1 MKIGII
7 GYGKM
12 GKAIEKVA
20 IDRGHLISFK
30 TNNCDLNL
38 INDVD
43 VTIEFSTPESAFTNI
58 KNCIDSNVP
67 VVSGTTGWLEDL
79 DDIKK
84 LCDKK
89 NGSFLYASNFSLGAN
104 LFFELNKKL
113 AHLMSDKN
121 QYKTSIDETHHIHK
135 VDKPSGT
142 AITLADDIISN
153 SRYKN
158 WELDSSSKDKINI
171 NSSREKEVNGVH
183 KVVYSSENDIISIK
197 HEALNRNGFALGAVI
212 SAEWLVNKK
221 GCFSISD
228 MLIIG

>member
-30 TNNCDLNL
+30 TNKCDLNF

-79 DDIKK
+79 EDIKK

-113 AHLMSDKN
+113 SHLMAGKN
-121 QYKTSIDETHHIHK
+121 EYKTSIDETHHIHK

-158 WELDSSSKDKINI
+158 WELDSNSKDKINI
-171 NSSREKEVNGVH
+171 NSNRKKEVSGVH

-228 MLIIG
+228 MLNIG

>member
-30 TNNCDLNL
+30 TNNCDINL

-135 VDKPSGT
+135 LDRPSGT

-158 WELDSSSKDKINI
+158 WELDSNSKDKINI

>member
-113 AHLMSDKN
+113 THLMSDKN

-135 VDKPSGT
+135 LDRPSGT

>member
-58 KNCIDSNVP
+58 KNCIDTNVP

-121 QYKTSIDETHHIHK
+121 QYRTSIDETHHIHK

-158 WELDSSSKDKINI
+158 WELDSNSKDKINI
-171 NSSREKEVNGVH
+171 NSTRKKEVSGVH

>member
-20 IDRGHLISFK
+20 IDRGHSISFK
-30 TNNCDLNL
+30 TNKCDLNF

>member
-67 VVSGTTGWLEDL
+67 VVSGTTGWLDDL

-158 WELDSSSKDKINI
+158 WELDSNSKDKINI

>member
-38 INDVD
+38 IKDVD

-135 VDKPSGT
+135 LDKPSGT

>member
-20 IDRGHLISFK
+20 IDRGHSVIFK
-30 TNNCDLNL
+30 TNDFNLKL
-38 INDVD
+38 INDVN

-158 WELDSSSKDKINI
+158 WELDSNSKDKINI

>member
-12 GKAIEKVA
+12 GKAVEKIAVQ
-20 IDRGHLISFK
+20 RGHSIAFK
-30 TNNCDLNL
+30 TNDCNLNL
-38 INDVD
+38 IKDVD

-58 KNCIDSNVP
+58 KKCLDSNVP
-67 VVSGTTGWLEDL
+67 VVTGTTGWLDDL
-79 DDIKK
+79 EDIKI

-113 AHLMSDKN
+113 SHLMADKN
-121 QYKTSIDETHHIHK
+121 EYKTSIDEIHHVHK

-142 AITLADDIISN
+142 AITLAKDIISD
-153 SRYKN
+153 SRYRDWK
-158 WELDSSSKDKINI
+158 LDSHSKDKISI
-171 NSSREKEVNGVH
+171 SSIRENEVNGVH
-183 KVVYSSENDIISIK
+183 KVSYSSENDIISIK
-197 HEALNRNGFALGAVI
+197 HKALNRNGFALGAVI

-228 MLIIG
+228 MLIMG

>member
-30 TNNCDLNL
+30 TNNCDINL

-58 KNCIDSNVP
+58 KNCIDTNVP

-135 VDKPSGT
+135 VDRPSGT

>member
-135 VDKPSGT
+135 LDRPSGT

>member
-20 IDRGHLISFK
+20 IDRGHLIIFK

-38 INDVD
+38 IKDVD

-158 WELDSSSKDKINI
+158 WELGSSSKDKINI

>member
-12 GKAIEKVA
+12 GKAVEKIAVQ
-20 IDRGHLISFK
+20 RGHSISFK
-30 TNNCDLNL
+30 TNNCNLNL
-38 INDVD
+38 IKDVD

-58 KNCIDSNVP
+58 KNCLDSNVP
-67 VVSGTTGWLEDL
+67 VVTGTTGWLDDL
-79 DDIKK
+79 EDIKK

-121 QYKTSIDETHHIHK
+121 EYKTSIDETHHIHK

-158 WELDSSSKDKINI
+158 WKLDSNSKDIINI
-171 NSSREKEVNGVH
+171 NSNREKEINGVH

>member
-12 GKAIEKVA
+12 GKAVEKIAVQ
-20 IDRGHLISFK
+20 RGHSISFK
-30 TNNCDLNL
+30 TNNCNLNL
-38 INDVD
+38 IKDVD

-58 KNCIDSNVP
+58 KNCLDSNVP
-67 VVSGTTGWLEDL
+67 VVTGTTGWLDDL
-79 DDIKK
+79 EDIKK

-113 AHLMSDKN
+113 ANLMSDKN
-121 QYKTSIDETHHIHK
+121 EYKTSIDETHHIHK

-158 WELDSSSKDKINI
+158 WKLDSNSKDIINI
-171 NSSREKEVNGVH
+171 NSNREKEINGVH

-228 MLIIG
+228 MLIMG

>member
-12 GKAIEKVA
+12 GKAVEKIAVQ
-20 IDRGHLISFK
+20 RGHSIAFK
-30 TNNCDLNL
+30 TNDFNLNL

-58 KNCIDSNVP
+58 KKCLDSNVP
-67 VVSGTTGWLEDL
+67 VVTGTTGWLDDL
-79 DDIKK
+79 EDIKK

-121 QYKTSIDETHHIHK
+121 EYKTSIDETHHIHK

-158 WELDSSSKDKINI
+158 WKLDSNSKDIINI
-171 NSSREKEVNGVH
+171 NSNREKEINGVH

-228 MLIIG
+228 MLIMG

>member
-12 GKAIEKVA
+12 GKAVEKIAVQ
-20 IDRGHLISFK
+20 RGHSISFK
-30 TNNCDLNL
+30 TNNCNLNL
-38 INDVD
+38 IKDVD

-58 KNCIDSNVP
+58 KNCLDSNVP
-67 VVSGTTGWLEDL
+67 VVTGTTGWLDDL
-79 DDIKK
+79 EDIKK

-121 QYKTSIDETHHIHK
+121 EYKTSIDETHHIHK

-142 AITLADDIISN
+142 AISLADDIISN

-158 WELDSSSKDKINI
+158 WKLDSNSKDIINI
-171 NSSREKEVNGVH
+171 NSNREKEINGVH

-228 MLIIG
+228 MLIMG

>member
-12 GKAIEKVA
+12 GKAVEKIAVQ
-20 IDRGHLISFK
+20 RGHSISFK
-30 TNNCDLNL
+30 TNNCNLNL
-38 INDVD
+38 IKDVD

-58 KNCIDSNVP
+58 KKCLDSNVP
-67 VVSGTTGWLEDL
+67 VVTGTTGWLDDL
-79 DDIKK
+79 EDIKK

-121 QYKTSIDETHHIHK
+121 EYKTSIDETHHIHK

-158 WELDSSSKDKINI
+158 WKLDSNSKDIINI
-171 NSSREKEVNGVH
+171 NSNREKEINGVH

-228 MLIIG
+228 MLIMG

>member
-30 TNNCDLNL
+30 TNNCDINL

-43 VTIEFSTPESAFTNI
+43 VTIEFSTPESAFANI
-58 KNCIDSNVP
+58 KNCIDTNVP

-113 AHLMSDKN
+113 SHLMADKN
-121 QYKTSIDETHHIHK
+121 EYKASIDEIHHVHK

-142 AITLADDIISN
+142 AITLAKDIISD
-153 SRYKN
+153 SRYRD
-158 WELDSSSKDKINI
+158 WELDSHSKDKISI
-171 NSSREKEVNGVH
+171 SSIRENEVNGVH
-183 KVVYSSENDIISIK
+183 KVSYSTENDIISIK

-228 MLIIG
+228 MLIMG

>member
-30 TNNCDLNL
+30 TNNCDINL

-58 KNCIDSNVP
+58 KNCIDTNVP

-79 DDIKK
+79 DDIKM

-121 QYKTSIDETHHIHK
+121 EYKNSIDETHHIHK

-153 SRYKN
+153 SRYEN
-158 WELDSSSKDKINI
+158 WELDSNSKDKINI
-171 NSSREKEVNGVH
+171 NSNRKKEVSGVH

>member
-30 TNNCDLNL
+30 TNKCDLNF

-158 WELDSSSKDKINI
+158 WELDSNSKDKINI
-171 NSSREKEVNGVH
+171 NSTRKKEVSGVH

-228 MLIIG
+228 MLNIG